1 MERPITK
8 EAMAVVVGLDQGRI
22 QGVTTVTQLRRR
34 HMVGGND
41 GARRT
46 RRGGGAS
53 LHTRSIGGTIEAIP
67 IAVVNGDLVLVLDLE
82 VEVEA
87 GAGADPGT
95 KIGGGG
101 ASRTKRGIGDGMMT
115 MTNEIG
121 STAANEEGVAVE
133 ATATR
138 TGREAKVKTNLA
150 VSKRPR
156 PS

>member
-1 MERPITK
+1 MMIG
-8 EAMAVVVGLDQGRI
+8 AMAAVDLDQGRI
-22 QGVTTVTQLRRR
+22 QGMTTVTQYRRR
-34 HMVGGND
+34 RMVGGND
-41 GARRT
+41 GARRI
-46 RRGGGAS
+46 RRGREAS
-53 LHTRSIGGTIEAIP
+53 LHTRSIGGMIEAVP
-67 IAVVNGDLVLVLDLE
+67 IAVVGGGLGLDLVPDL
-82 VEVEA
+82 EVEA

-121 STAANEEGVAVE
+121 SKAANEEGVAVE

-138 TGREAKVKTNLA
+138 TGPGAMVKTNLA
-150 VSKRPR
+150 ASKRPR

>member
-1 MERPITK
+1 MK

-82 VEVEA
+82 VEA

-101 ASRTKRGIGDGMMT
+101 ASRT
-115 MTNEIG
+115 EIG
-121 STAANEEGVAVE
+121 STAANEEGGVAVG